1 MSMPKNPKPFDELD
15 SSYERNDLV
24 RLLGSDIGSLPKDR
38 YLHWDQLRHLPPP
51 EGFTNLDWWTAVKL
65 KRMVSRHDLPFKD
78 TRGRPFSFSDTE
90 NLYPRLHQVDRDA
103 SGKIEVP
110 HGDAVNSGSRERY
123 LMSSL
128 IEEAITSSQL
138 EGAVTTR
145 RVAKELLRSG
155 RPPRDNSERMIVNNY
170 SGMEFLRENIDEELT
185 VPMLMDLQRTLT
197 EGTLGP
203 DVVGRL
209 RRPTDS
215 VAVVDQRDGEVIHM
229 PPDAS
234 QLSDR
239 IELLLDFANGRTED
253 DQFLHP
259 VVKAILLHFMVG
271 YDHPF
276 VDGNGRTAR
285 ALFYWSMAR
294 SGYWLT
300 EFLSISTVIQKAPA
314 QYVRAYVFSEI
325 DDNDVT
331 YFLDYNLRVILESIR
346 LLHTYLARKTKE
358 TSKLEAVLRG
368 SDAALVLNHRQVA
381 LLGHML
387 KHPDASYTI
396 DGHRRSHNITY
407 ETARTDL
414 RALDKMGL
422 IVKYTGRRKWI
433 YRMSDNFEDRLKRIV
448 VP

>member
-1 MSMPKNPKPFDELD
+1 MRMPKNPKPFSELL
-15 SSYERNDLV
+15 SSYKPNDLV
-24 RLLGSDIGSLPKDR
+24 KLLGSDIGSLPEDR
-38 YLHWDQLRHLPPP
+38 YLHWDKLRHLPPP
-51 EGFTNLDWWTAVKL
+51 EGFTSLDWWTATKF
-65 KRMVSRHDLPFKD
+65 KRMVSRHWLPFKD
-78 TRGRPFSFSDTE
+78 TRGRPFSFSDTG
-90 NLYPRLHQVDRDA
+90 NLYRRLHQVDRDA
-103 SGKIEVP
+103 SGRIEVP
-110 HGDAVNSGSRERY
+110 YVDVVNSGSQERY

-170 SGMEFLRENIDEELT
+170 LGMEFLRENVAEELT
-185 VPMLMDLQRTLT
+185 VPILMDLQRTLT
-197 EGTLGP
+197 EGTLDP
-203 DVVGRL
+203 DAVGRL
-209 RRPTDS
+209 RRPTDL
-215 VAVVDQRDGEVIHM
+215 VAVMDQRDGEVVHT

-239 IELLLDFANGRTED
+239 VELLLDFANERTED

-300 EFLSISTVIQKAPA
+300 EFLSISAVIRKAPA

-331 YFLDYNLRVILESIR
+331 YFLDYNLRVILDSIR
-346 LLHTYLARKTKE
+346 LLHLYLARKTKE
-358 TSKLEAVLRG
+358 TSRLEAMLRG
-368 SDAALVLNHRQVA
+368 SDTALVLNHRQVA

-396 DGHRRSHNITY
+396 DGHRRSHNVTY

-414 RALDKMGL
+414 RALDSMGF
-422 IVKYTGRRKWI
+422 IVKYTGRRRLI
-433 YRMSDNFEDRLKRIV
+433 YRMNDNFEDRLKRVIAS
-448 VP
+448 

>member
-1 MSMPKNPKPFDELD
+1 MPKNPKPFDELV
-15 SSYERNDLV
+15 SSYEPNDLV

-38 YLHWDQLRHLPPP
+38 YLHWAQLRHLPPP
-51 EGFTNLDWWTAVKL
+51 EGLTSLDWWTAVKL
-65 KRMVSRHDLPFKD
+65 K
-78 TRGRPFSFSDTE
+78 
-90 NLYPRLHQVDRDA
+90 
-103 SGKIEVP
+103 P
-110 HGDAVNSGSRERY
+110 HGFAARAAIQRHSAAGHSHSATQGTCTASSIRWTGTRAGESRSPTATWSDSGSRERY
-123 LMSSL
+123 LMNSL

-170 SGMEFLRENIDEELT
+170 SGMEFLRENVGEELT
-185 VPMLMDLQRTLT
+185 VSMLMDLQRTLT
-197 EGTLGP
+197 EGTLDP

-209 RRPTDS
+209 RRPTDV
-215 VAVVDQRDGEVIHM
+215 VAVVDQRDGEVVHT

-239 IELLLDFANGRTED
+239 VELLLDFANGRTED
-253 DQFLHP
+253 DPFLHP
-259 VVKAILLHFMVG
+259 VVKAILLHFMIG

-285 ALFYWSMAR
+285 ALLYWSMAR

-300 EFLSISTVIQKAPA
+300 EFLSISAVIQRAPA

-331 YFLDYNLRVILESIR
+331 YFLDYNLRVILDSIR
-346 LLHTYLARKTKE
+346 LLHAYLARKAGE
-358 TSKLEAVLRG
+358 TSRLEAMLRG
-368 SDAALVLNHRQVA
+368 SDATLVLNHRQVA

-387 KHPDASYTI
+387 KHPYASYTI
-396 DGHRRSHNITY
+396 DGHRRSHNVTY

-422 IVKYTGRRKWI
+422 IVKYTGGRKWI
-433 YRMSDNFEDRLKRIV
+433 YRISDNFEDRLKRV
-448 VP
+448 VAP

>member
-1 MSMPKNPKPFDELD
+1 MRMPKNPKPFDELV
-15 SSYERNDLV
+15 SSYEPNDLV

-51 EGFTNLDWWTAVKL
+51 EGFTSLDWWAAIKF
-65 KRMVSRHDLPFKD
+65 KRMVSRHELPFKD
-78 TRGRPFSFSDTE
+78 TRGRPFSFSDTG
-90 NLYPRLHQVDRDA
+90 NLYRQLHQVDRDA
-103 SGKIEVP
+103 SGRVAVDHIDV
-110 HGDAVNSGSRERY
+110 VNSDSRKRY
-123 LMSSL
+123 MMSSL

-155 RPPRDNSERMIVNNY
+155 RPPRDNSERMIFNNY
-170 SGMEFLRENIDEELT
+170 LGMEFLRENVAEELT
-185 VPMLMDLQRTLT
+185 VSMLMDLQRALT
-197 EGTLGP
+197 EGTLDP
-203 DVVGRL
+203 DAVGRL
-209 RRPTDS
+209 RCPTDE
-215 VAVVDQRDGEVIHM
+215 VAVVDQRDGEVVHT

-239 IELLLDFANGRTED
+239 VELLLDFANGRTED
-253 DQFLHP
+253 DPFLHP

-300 EFLSISTVIQKAPA
+300 EFLSISAVIQKAPA

-331 YFLDYNLRVILESIR
+331 YFLDYNLRVILDSIR
-346 LLHTYLARKTKE
+346 LLHMYLARKTRE
-358 TSKLEAVLRG
+358 TSRLEAMLHG

-387 KHPDASYTI
+387 KHPDTLYTI
-396 DGHRRSHNITY
+396 DGHRRSHNVTY

-422 IVKYTGRRKWI
+422 IVKYTGRRKLI
-433 YRMSDNFEDRLKRIV
+433 YRMNDNFEDQLKRIV

>member
-1 MSMPKNPKPFDELD
+1 M
-15 SSYERNDLV
+15 
-24 RLLGSDIGSLPKDR
+24 
-38 YLHWDQLRHLPPP
+38 
-51 EGFTNLDWWTAVKL
+51 
-65 KRMVSRHDLPFKD
+65 
-78 TRGRPFSFSDTE
+78 
-90 NLYPRLHQVDRDA
+90 DRDA
-103 SGKIEVP
+103 SGRIEVP
-110 HGDAVNSGSRERY
+110 HGDVVNSGSRERY
-123 LMSSL
+123 LMNSL

-185 VPMLMDLQRTLT
+185 VPMFMDLQRTLT
-197 EGTLGP
+197 EGTLDP
-203 DVVGRL
+203 DAVGRL
-209 RRPTDS
+209 RRPTDV
-215 VAVVDQRDGEVIHM
+215 VAVVDQRDGEVIHT
-229 PPDAS
+229 PPDAT

-239 IELLLDFANGRTED
+239 VELLLDFANGRTED
-253 DQFLHP
+253 DPFLHP
-259 VVKAILLHFMVG
+259 VVKAILLHFMIG

-300 EFLSISTVIQKAPA
+300 EFLSISAVIQKAPA

-331 YFLDYNLRVILESIR
+331 YFLDYNLRVILDSIR
-346 LLHTYLARKTKE
+346 FLHTYLARKTKE
-358 TSKLEAVLRG
+358 TSRLEAMLRG

-387 KHPDASYTI
+387 KHSDASYTI
-396 DGHRRSHNITY
+396 DGHRRSHSVTY

-414 RALDKMGL
+414 LALDRLGL

-433 YRMSDNFEDRLKRIV
+433 YRISDNFEDQLKRV
-448 VP
+448 VAP

>member
-1 MSMPKNPKPFDELD
+1 
-15 SSYERNDLV
+15 
-24 RLLGSDIGSLPKDR
+24 
-38 YLHWDQLRHLPPP
+38 
-51 EGFTNLDWWTAVKL
+51 
-65 KRMVSRHDLPFKD
+65 MVSRHSLPFKD
-78 TRGRPFSFSDTE
+78 TRGRPFSFSDTG
-90 NLYPRLHQVDRDA
+90 NLYRRLHQVDRDA
-103 SGKIEVP
+103 SGRIEAP
-110 HGDAVNSGSRERY
+110 HVDVVNSGSQERY

-138 EGAVTTR
+138 EGAVTIR

-170 SGMEFLRENIDEELT
+170 LGMEFIRENVAEELT
-185 VPMLMDLQRTLT
+185 VPILMDLQRTLT
-197 EGTLGP
+197 EETLDP
-203 DVVGRL
+203 DAVGRL
-209 RRPTDS
+209 RRPTDLVS
-215 VAVVDQRDGEVIHM
+215 VVDQRDGEVDHT

-239 IELLLDFANGRTED
+239 VELLLDFANGRTED

-259 VVKAILLHFMVG
+259 VLKAILLHFMVG

-285 ALFYWSMAR
+285 VLFYWSMAR

-300 EFLSISTVIQKAPA
+300 EFLSISAVIRKAPA

-331 YFLDYNLRVILESIR
+331 YFLDYNLRVILGSIR
-346 LLHTYLARKTKE
+346 LLHLYLTRKTKE
-358 TSKLEAVLRG
+358 TSRLEAMLRG
-368 SDAALVLNHRQVA
+368 SDTALVLNHRQVA

-387 KHPDASYTI
+387 KHSDALYTI
-396 DGHRRSHNITY
+396 DGHRRSHNVTY

-414 RALDKMGL
+414 RALDSMGF
-422 IVKYTGRRKWI
+422 IVKYTGRRRLI
-433 YRMSDNFEDRLKRIV
+433 YRMSDNFEDRLKRV
-448 VP
+448 VAP

>member
-1 MSMPKNPKPFDELD
+1 MRMPKNPKPFEELV
-15 SSYERNDLV
+15 SSYAPTDLAK
-24 RLLGSDIGSLPKDR
+24 LLMSDIGSLPKNR
-38 YLHWDQLRHLPPP
+38 YLHWDKLRYLPPP
-51 EGFTNLDWWTAVKL
+51 EGFTSLEWWTAIKFN
-65 KRMVSRHDLPFKD
+65 RIVSRHELPFKD
-78 TRGRPFSFSDTE
+78 TQGRPFSFSDTGD
-90 NLYPRLHQVDRDA
+90 LYRRLHQVDRDA
-103 SGKIEVP
+103 SGSIEVP
-110 HGDAVNSGSRERY
+110 HVDAVNSSSRERY
-123 LMSSL
+123 IMSSL

-170 SGMEFLRENIDEELT
+170 SGMEFLRENVGEELT
-185 VPMLMDLQRTLT
+185 LPMLIELQRTLT
-197 EGTLGP
+197 EGTLDP
-203 DVVGRL
+203 DAVGRL
-209 RRPTDS
+209 RHLTDE
-215 VAVVDQRDGEVIHM
+215 VAVVDQRDGEVVHT

-300 EFLSISTVIQKAPA
+300 EFLSISSVIQKAPA

-331 YFLDYNLRVILESIR
+331 YFLDYNLRVILDSIR
-346 LLHTYLARKTKE
+346 LLHAYLSRKARE
-358 TSKLEAVLRG
+358 TSRLEAMLRG
-368 SDAALVLNHRQVA
+368 SDAALVLNHRQVT

-396 DGHRRSHNITY
+396 DEHRRFHNVTY

-414 RALDKMGL
+414 RALDRQGL
-422 IVKYTGRRKWI
+422 IIKYTGGRRLL
-433 YRMSDNFEDRLKRIV
+433 YRMSDNFEDRLKRV
-448 VP
+448 VAP

>member
-1 MSMPKNPKPFDELD
+1 MRMPKNPKPFEELV
-15 SSYERNDLV
+15 SSYAPTDLAK
-24 RLLGSDIGSLPKDR
+24 LLMSDIGSLPKNR
-38 YLHWDQLRHLPPP
+38 YLHWDKLRYLPPP
-51 EGFTNLDWWTAVKL
+51 EGFTSLEWWTAIKFN
-65 KRMVSRHDLPFKD
+65 RIVSRHELPFKD
-78 TRGRPFSFSDTE
+78 TQGRPFSFSDTGD
-90 NLYPRLHQVDRDA
+90 LYRRLHQVDRDA
-103 SGKIEVP
+103 SGSIEVP
-110 HGDAVNSGSRERY
+110 HVDAVNSSSRERY
-123 LMSSL
+123 IMSSL

-138 EGAVTTR
+138 EGAGTTR

-170 SGMEFLRENIDEELT
+170 LGMEFLRENVGEELT
-185 VPMLMDLQRTLT
+185 LPMLIELQSTLT
-197 EGTLGP
+197 EGTLDP
-203 DVVGRL
+203 DAVGRL
-209 RRPTDS
+209 RRSTDE
-215 VAVVDQRDGEVIHM
+215 VDVVDKRDGEVVHT

-259 VVKAILLHFMVG
+259 VVKAILLHFMIG

-300 EFLSISTVIQKAPA
+300 EFLSISSVIQKAPA

-331 YFLDYNLRVILESIR
+331 YFLDYNLRVILDSIR
-346 LLHTYLARKTKE
+346 LLHSYLSRKARE
-358 TSKLEAVLRG
+358 TSRLEAMLRG
-368 SDAALVLNHRQVA
+368 SDAALVLNYRQVT

-396 DGHRRSHNITY
+396 DEHRRFHNVTY

-414 RALDKMGL
+414 RALDRQGL
-422 IVKYTGRRKWI
+422 IVKYTGGRRLI
-433 YRMSDNFEDRLKRIV
+433 YRMSDNFEDRLKRAIA
-448 VP
+448 P